1 MKYKMFVT
9 DYDNTLLR
17 TDHTILPE
25 TWAAVKEFERQGGK
39 FVIATGRMLST
50 ILKTVEPYG
59 LSGEIIAFQG
69 GVIADVNTGEVFM
82 KKYVN
87 ESDGIELLEDLQ
99 AAGYYIQVYNGGD
112 YFVNR
117 YTKRTE
123 YYERVNGLDAVV
135 IGEDVVGYV
144 KKNGLKLDKIVFGL
158 DDDGLIERY
167 EDIEPTINEYVKK
180 YEGRL
185 TFNSSNTLLI
195 EAISVGNDKGAAV
208 AFVAEKYG
216 IAREEVICI
225 GDALN
230 DAPMVKWAGKG
241 FAVANATFD
250 LKAVADE
257 ITVSC
262 DEDAVGTVI
271 RQYCLT
277 DKD

>member
-25 TWAAVKEFERQGGK
+25 TWAAIKEYERRGGK
-39 FVIATGRMLST
+39 FVICTGRMLST

-59 LSGEIIAFQG
+59 LKGEIIAFQG
-69 GVIADVNTGEVFM
+69 GVTADVNTGEVFE
-82 KKYVN
+82 KKHVN
-87 ESDGIELLEDLQ
+87 HNDAIELLTELE
-99 AAGYYIQVYNGGD
+99 AAGYYIQVYDNGD

-117 YTKRTE
+117 YTKRTAH
-123 YYERVNGLDAVV
+123 YAKINGLEPIV

-144 KKNGLKLDKIVFGL
+144 LKNGLKLDKIVFGL
-158 DDDGLIERY
+158 DDDGLIPCY
-167 EDIEPTINEYVKK
+167 EEIEPTITAFKKK

-185 TFNSSNTLLI
+185 LFNSSNTLLI
-195 EAISVGNDKGAAV
+195 EAISVGCGKGEAV
-208 AFVAEKYG
+208 AALAEKYG
-216 IAREEVICI
+216 IKREEVICI

-230 DAPMVKWAGKG
+230 DASMVEWAGKG

-257 ITVSC
+257 VTVSC

-271 RQYCLT
+271 RKYCLE
-277 DKD
+277 D